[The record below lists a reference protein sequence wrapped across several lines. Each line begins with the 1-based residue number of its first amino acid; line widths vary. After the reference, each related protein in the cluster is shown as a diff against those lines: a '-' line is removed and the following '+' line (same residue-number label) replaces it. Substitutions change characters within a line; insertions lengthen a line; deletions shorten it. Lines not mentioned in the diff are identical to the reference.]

1 MSSIIK
7 LANKLEKLK
16 DKYEIDEVD
25 IQLLATLADKWES
38 GREVRVT
45 DLTIVLGKEFGSPAN
60 LHYRITKALIDAKL
74 IKLKVSKEDARVKH
88 IVKGAQFDNM
98 NKFLGGL

>member
-1 MSSIIK
+1 MSSIIE
-7 LANKLEKLK
+7 LANKLDKLK
-16 DKYEIDEVD
+16 TKYEVDEVD
-25 IQLLATLADKWES
+25 IQLLATLARKWEL

-74 IKLKVSKEDARVKH
+74 IKLEVSTEDARVKH
-88 IVKGAQFDNM
+88 IIKGGQFDNM
-98 NKFLGGL
+98 IKFLGAL

>member
-45 DLTIVLGKEFGSPAN
+45 I
-60 LHYRITKALIDAKL
+60 
-74 IKLKVSKEDARVKH
+74 
-88 IVKGAQFDNM
+88 
-98 NKFLGGL
+98 